1 MSKKVVVIGSG
12 IVGASCAYYL
22 HKAGHEVVLLEK
34 EQQGSGASYVN
45 AGYITPSHII
55 PLAAPGM
62 VQMGMKYLFDS
73 SGPFYMKPRF
83 DLDFIKWAWAFQK
96 SCTKRNVQKAIP
108 LIKALNIHSRELYEE
123 LLSGG
128 DLGEFHW
135 EDKGLLMV
143 YKTQKAADSEG
154 LVAEEARSLGLE
166 VDQLDTNR
174 LRELEPG
181 FGEEV
186 LGAWHYH
193 CDRHS
198 TPTDVLP
205 RLLKYLRQHISFQKS
220 KGVDHIKSTS
230 QGVSLKCGQE
240 SLTADRVVIAAGVW
254 SSQLAKQLGER
265 LHLEAGKGYRIDVE
279 NELNIGM
286 PAISLEHKIAVTPM
300 KGFTRFAGTMEFSG
314 INTTVRPER
323 VAAIAKAAQSLYANL
338 DFSEQDL
345 ASAATGMRPV
355 SPDGLPYIGPMA
367 DHPNIYMATGHAM
380 MGWSLG
386 PVTGH
391 MIADMISERTPVLDS
406 PHLRVDRKF

>member
-1 MSKKVVVIGSG
+1 MSKKVIVIGSG

-22 HKAGHEVVLLEK
+22 HKEGHEVVLLEK

-73 SGPFYMKPRF
+73 SGPFYMKPRI
-83 DLDFIKWAWAFQK
+83 DLDFLRWAWAFQK
-96 SCTKRNVQKAIP
+96 SCTKSNVKKAIP
-108 LIKALNIHSRELYEE
+108 LIKALNVHSRELYEE
-123 LLSGG
+123 LLRSG

-154 LVAEEARSLGLE
+154 LVAEEARALGLE
-166 VDQLDTNR
+166 VNQLDVRR

-220 KGVDHIKSTS
+220 KEVDDINTTS
-230 QGVSLKCGQE
+230 QGVTLVCGQE

-254 SSQLAKQLGER
+254 SSHLAKKLGQR
-265 LHLEAGKGYRIDVE
+265 LHLQAGKGYRIDVE
-279 NELNIGM
+279 NEGKIRM

-314 INTTVRPER
+314 INTAVRPER
-323 VAAIAKAAQSLYANL
+323 VAAIAKAAQSLYTQL
-338 DFSEQDL
+338 DFSKQDL
-345 ASAATGMRPV
+345 ESAATGMRPV
-355 SPDGLPYIGPMA
+355 SPDGLPYIGPMTN
-367 DHPNIYMATGHAM
+367 HPNIFLATGHAM

-386 PVTGH
+386 PVTGQ
-391 MIADMISERTPVLDS
+391 IITEMISDRRPAVDS
-406 PHLRVDRKF
+406 SYLSVDRKF